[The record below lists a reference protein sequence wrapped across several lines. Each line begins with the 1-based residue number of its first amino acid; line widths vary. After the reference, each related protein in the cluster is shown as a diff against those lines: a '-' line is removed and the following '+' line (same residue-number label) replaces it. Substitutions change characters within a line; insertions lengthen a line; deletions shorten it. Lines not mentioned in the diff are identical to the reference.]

1 MEECVSDKLPRLDT
15 FLQATNKQ
23 SRTSISNRQFTK
35 ENWEILA
42 PNFKSDICQVSEFD

>member
-23 SRTSISNRQFTK
+23 SWTSNRQFTK